1 MMAMLKGETGPTRLA
16 DHKERAMKNTI
27 LLATVFVIGIGLGV
41 FAHKTLRKPPATQA
55 EAGWN
60 DTEEDTRAKMLDFQ
74 QRLNKLEKQS
84 PDTVDKLTKDM
95 EAQRS
100 IDDILIKY
108 REAQQSKYTLLAMAV
123 SGALTGLLGL
133 VSGVLGTVL
142 TYRFSKKSPNATP
155 RAATAAH

>member
-1 MMAMLKGETGPTRLA
+1 
-16 DHKERAMKNTI
+16 MKNTI
-27 LLATVFVIGIGLGV
+27 LLTTVFVIGIGLGA
-41 FAHKTLRKPPATQA
+41 FAHKTLGKPPATQA
-55 EAGWN
+55 ETGWN
-60 DTEEDTRAKMLDFQ
+60 DTEEGTRAKMLDFQ
-74 QRLNKLEKQS
+74 QRLNKLEKQG

-108 REAQQSKYTLLAMAV
+108 REAQQSKYTPLAMAV

-133 VSGVLGTVL
+133 VSGVFGTVL
-142 TYRFSKKSPNATP
+142 TYQFSKKSSNATP